1 MEQQPVNPE
10 PNSDTPPEDNIPTSC
25 QNAESVVDMITYPE
39 VLNQHDVKKYVSGYS
54 FVTGGERVLMLH
66 VKPDFPDNGQYHCYT
81 FNDLITERPL
91 TKRRRILSRS
101 IISQRKFT
109 QDERDTI
116 KDFLTTHPQSLKN
129 GGLFK
134 VLGGTVLFDDDGIEA
149 TPPLPLPKPS
159 SVRASPA
166 QSRISSPP
174 PLPLPSQS
182 NSDDNRFQDFLSHRS
197 SIPSREDDY
206 WFSDW
211 WNFMDMLWNIFR

>member
-10 PNSDTPPEDNIPTSC
+10 PNSDTPPEDEKTISC
-25 QNAESVVDMITYPE
+25 HNAESVVDMISYPK

-54 FVTGGERVLMLH
+54 FVTEGERVLMLH
-66 VKPDFPDNGQYHCYT
+66 VNPDFPDNGQYHCYT

-134 VLGGTVLFDDDGIEA
+134 VLGGTVLFDDESESV
-149 TPPLPLPKPS
+149 PPPS
-159 SVRASPA
+159 SLSSKPPSIRAPSARP
-166 QSRISSPP
+166 QTSPP
-174 PLPLPSQS
+174 PPLPSQS
-182 NSDDNRFQDFLSHRS
+182 ISDDNRFQDFLSHRS
-197 SIPSREDDY
+197 SIPSREDDF